1 MKKKKIGTSPKTMI
15 VVSLTAAL
23 FLIGF
28 CGLMVVQSKKLISL
42 VKQNLEVRVFLEKSL
57 TKTQADSVAVQ
68 IKAKKYVLDNLVTF
82 VSKEQAADEF
92 IADTKEDFKDFLGE
106 NPLRDAYRVKIVEDY
121 FEEAKLKNIKTDLE
135 KINGVFEVVYQ
146 ENLADQ
152 INKNLT
158 KIYIILAGF
167 AAVLLC
173 IIILLMNNTIRL
185 ALYSQRF
192 LIRSMQLVGATNG
205 FIQRPFLVNGAV
217 QGLISGLI
225 ASGLIVGALQL
236 AINQIEGLYLLQ
248 DNLKLV
254 MLLTAVVVLGVLIGV
269 ISTYQSLYRYLRLT
283 LDDLY

>member
-1 MKKKKIGTSPKTMI
+1 MI

>member
-1 MKKKKIGTSPKTMI
+1 MI
-15 VVSLTAAL
+15 IVSLTAAL

-42 VKQNLEVRVFLEKSL
+42 VKQNLEVRVFLEKKL
-57 TKTQADSVAVQ
+57 TQTQIDSVAVQ
-68 IKAKKYVLDNLVTF
+68 IKMKKYVLDNLVTF

-92 IADTKEDFKDFLGE
+92 IADTKENFKDFLGE

-121 FEEAKLKNIKTDLE
+121 FEEGKLKTIQTDLS
-135 KINGVFEVVYQ
+135 KINGVYEVVYQ

-158 KIYIILAGF
+158 KIYLILAGF
-167 AAVLLC
+167 AAVLLF

-236 AINQIEGLYLLQ
+236 AISQIEGLHLLQ
-248 DNLKLV
+248 DNLKLA
-254 MLLTAVVVLGVLIGV
+254 MLLVAVVVLGVLIGV
-269 ISTYQSLYRYLRLT
+269 ISTYQSLFRYLRLT

>member
-15 VVSLTAAL
+15 IVSLTAAL

-42 VKQNLEVRVFLEKSL
+42 VKQNLEVRVFLEKKL
-57 TKTQADSVAVQ
+57 TQTQIDSVAVQ
-68 IKAKKYVLDNLVTF
+68 IKMKKYVLDNLVTF

-92 IADTKEDFKDFLGE
+92 IADTKENFKDFLGE

-121 FEEAKLKNIKTDLE
+121 FEEGKLKTIQTDLS
-135 KINGVFEVVYQ
+135 KINGVYEVVYQ

-158 KIYIILAGF
+158 KIYLILAGF
-167 AAVLLC
+167 AAVLLF

-236 AINQIEGLYLLQ
+236 AISQIEGLHLLQ
-248 DNLKLV
+248 DNLKLA
-254 MLLTAVVVLGVLIGV
+254 MLLVAVVVLGVLIGV
-269 ISTYQSLYRYLRLT
+269 ISTYQSLFRYLRLT

>member
-1 MKKKKIGTSPKTMI
+1 MI

-121 FEEAKLKNIKTDLE
+121 FEEAKLKNIKADLG

-158 KIYIILAGF
+158 KVYIILAGF

-254 MLLTAVVVLGVLIGV
+254 VLLMAVVVLGVLIGV

>member
-42 VKQNLEVRVFLEKSL
+42 VKQNLEVRVFLEKNL
-57 TKTQADSVAVQ
+57 TQPQIDSVAVQ
-68 IKAKKYVLDNLVTF
+68 IKTKKYVLDNLVTF
-82 VSKEQAADEF
+82 VSKEQAAEEF
-92 IADTKEDFKDFLGE
+92 IADTKENFKDFLGE
-106 NPLRDAYRVKIVEDY
+106 NPLRNAYRVKIVEDY
-121 FEEAKLKNIKTDLE
+121 FEEGKLKTIQADMA

-158 KIYIILAGF
+158 KIYLILAGF
-167 AAVLLC
+167 ATVLLF

-225 ASGLIVGALQL
+225 ASALIVGALQL
-236 AINQIEGLYLLQ
+236 AINQIEGLHLLQ
-248 DNLKLV
+248 DNLKLA
-254 MLLTAVVVLGVLIGV
+254 MLLAAVVVLGVLIGV
-269 ISTYQSLYRYLRLT
+269 ISTYQSLFRYLRLT

>member
-42 VKQNLEVRVFLEKSL
+42 VKQNLEVRVFLEKNL
-57 TKTQADSVAVQ
+57 TQTQIDSVAVQ
-68 IKAKKYVLDNLVTF
+68 IKTKKYVLDNLVTF
-82 VSKEQAADEF
+82 VSKEQAAEEF
-92 IADTKEDFKDFLGE
+92 IADTKENFKDFLGE
-106 NPLRDAYRVKIVEDY
+106 NPLRNAYRVKIVEDY
-121 FEEAKLKNIKTDLE
+121 FEEGKLKTIQADMA

-158 KIYIILAGF
+158 KIYLILAGF
-167 AAVLLC
+167 ATVLLF

-225 ASGLIVGALQL
+225 ASALIVGALQL
-236 AINQIEGLYLLQ
+236 AINQIEGLHLLQ
-248 DNLKLV
+248 DNLKLA
-254 MLLTAVVVLGVLIGV
+254 MLLAAVVVLGVLIGV
-269 ISTYQSLYRYLRLT
+269 ISTYQSLFRYLRLT

>member
-1 MKKKKIGTSPKTMI
+1 MI

-42 VKQNLEVRVFLEKSL
+42 VKQNLEVRVFLEKNL
-57 TKTQADSVAVQ
+57 TQTQIDSVAVQ
-68 IKAKKYVLDNLVTF
+68 IKTKKYVLDNLVTF
-82 VSKEQAADEF
+82 VSKEQAAEEF
-92 IADTKEDFKDFLGE
+92 IADTKENFKDFLGE
-106 NPLRDAYRVKIVEDY
+106 NPLRNAYRVKIVEDY
-121 FEEAKLKNIKTDLE
+121 FEEGKLKTIQADMA

-158 KIYIILAGF
+158 KIYLILAGF
-167 AAVLLC
+167 ATVLLF

-225 ASGLIVGALQL
+225 ASALIVGALQL
-236 AINQIEGLYLLQ
+236 AINQIEGLHLLQ
-248 DNLKLV
+248 DNLKLA
-254 MLLTAVVVLGVLIGV
+254 MLLAAVVVLGVLIGV
-269 ISTYQSLYRYLRLT
+269 ISTYQSLFRYLRLT